1 LAKKVLILSPYPIL
15 PLKSGG
21 KIRTF
26 EFAKGI
32 SQKFQTTLVFPVS
45 FSQIV
50 SKKIGQNLTLKT
62 FAYPFLFPYLFTDK
76 PFPFM
81 YLISFHP
88 GAHLLLRNILH
99 QFDIYQFEHASF
111 ANLLDYIPKDKKV
124 IYDAHNV
131 EYDYVLAEC
140 QSQRIKK
147 LAGERIYK
155 LEKKIIERSN
165 AILTC
170 SSGDSIRFQKLYDTK
185 QDKILVIEN
194 GINLEYDPPELDR
207 KFHNIM
213 RYDQRAIFSGS
224 DVVHNRNTVRY
235 ILEHIAPKL
244 EVSHGFIIKGP
255 CGKRFKH
262 YSNKNVFFDL
272 SIDPLSFA
280 ARACTVAL
288 NPMIQGSGTSMK
300 ILDYLKH
307 SLPVISTEFGMRGY
321 DDLRPFV
328 KIASIEQFP
337 QALKSS
343 NSFSPE
349 TYKVL
354 EKYTW
359 SHISKKL
366 RKLYTLI
373 G

>member
-1 LAKKVLILSPYPIL
+1 MAKKVLILSPYPIL

-26 EFAKGI
+26 ELAKGI
-32 SQKFQTTLVFPVS
+32 SQQFQTTLVFPVS

-62 FAYPFLFPYLFTDK
+62 FLYPFLFPYLFTDK

-88 GAHLLLRNILH
+88 GAHLILRNIL
-99 QFDIYQFEHASF
+99 QQYDIYQFEHASF
-111 ANLLDYIPKDKKV
+111 AKLIDYIPKHKKV

-131 EYDYVLAEC
+131 EYDYVIAEC
-140 QSQRIKK
+140 KSQRIKK

-155 LEKKIIERSN
+155 LEKKLIERSN
-165 AILTC
+165 AILPV
-170 SSGDSIRFQKLYDTK
+170 SEGDLIRFQKLYDTK
-185 QDKILVIEN
+185 PDKFLVIEN
-194 GINLEYDPPELDR
+194 GINLKYEPPGLDR
-207 KFHNIM
+207 KYQNMM

-224 DVVHNRNTVRY
+224 DVEHNRNTVKY
-235 ILEHIAPKL
+235 ILEQIAPKL
-244 EVSHGFIIKGP
+244 EQSHGFIIKGP
-255 CGKRFKH
+255 CGNRYKH

-272 SIDPLSFA
+272 SIDPLRYA
-280 ARACTVAL
+280 AKACTVAL

-307 SLPVISTEFGMRGY
+307 GLPVISTEFGMRGY

-328 KIASIEQFP
+328 KITPLEEFP

-343 NSFSPE
+343 IIFSE
-349 TYKVL
+349 DTYKVL
-354 EKYTW
+354 KKYTW
-359 SHISKKL
+359 SYISGKL
-366 RKLYTLI
+366 IKLFTQFT
-373 G
+373 

>member
-21 KIRTF
+21 KVRTF
-26 EFAKGI
+26 ELAKKI

-50 SKKIGQNLTLKT
+50 DKKINQKLTLKT

-88 GAHLLLRNILH
+88 GVHLFLRNLLT

-111 ANLLDYIPKDKKV
+111 AKLLDYIPKDKKV

-140 QSQRIKK
+140 RSKRIKK
-147 LAGERIYK
+147 LTGKRIYE
-155 LEKKIIERSN
+155 LEKKILERSN
-165 AILTC
+165 AILST
-170 SSGDSIRFQKLYDTK
+170 SKGDSIRFQQLYNTK

-194 GINLEYDPPELDR
+194 GINLEYDPPGLDR

-224 DVVHNRNTVRY
+224 DVEHNRNSVRY
-235 ILEHIAPKL
+235 ILEHIAPEL
-244 EVSHGFIIKGP
+244 EASHGFIIKGP
-255 CGKRFKH
+255 CGQRFKH

-272 SIDPLSFA
+272 SIDPLKFA
-280 ARACTVAL
+280 ASASTVAL

-307 SLPVISTEFGMRGY
+307 CLPVISTDFGMRGY
-321 DDLRPFV
+321 NF
-328 KIASIEQFP
+328 
-337 QALKSS
+337 LK
-343 NSFSPE
+343 
-349 TYKVL
+349 
-354 EKYTW
+354 
-359 SHISKKL
+359 H
-366 RKLYTLI
+366 
-373 G
+373 